1 MSRYMAVVTPR
12 VSGMIHAVSKTWQ
25 ALKVSYMCGGDGLQQ
40 TSDMARLLVVVGTT
54 AIQPPNLAI
63 LALSCDQ
70 RQNTN
75 KVL

>member
-1 MSRYMAVVTPR
+1 MAVVTPR
-12 VSGMIHAVSKTWQ
+12 VSGMTHAVSKTWR

-40 TSDMARLLVVVGTT
+40 TSAMATRLLVVVGTT

>member
-1 MSRYMAVVTPR
+1 MT
-12 VSGMIHAVSKTWQ
+12 HAVSKTWQ
-25 ALKVSYMCGGDGLQQ
+25 ALKVSYMYGGDGLQQ
-40 TSDMARLLVVVGTT
+40 TSDMATRLALLVVVGTT

-70 RQNTN
+70 RQITN